1 MKKKKRMNW
10 RRIICIVLAAV
21 LLLGLVSSALIFM
34 VNAESSK
41 EIEKDLLALR
51 EEQKELKQQ
60 SDALQAQI
68 GENKKTTQTLIEKK
82 ADIDQQISMSRQT
95 IDNLNAQIQSY
106 SILIANKQE
115 ELDASL
121 AESDRLNEQ
130 YKIRI
135 RSMEETGSISYWS
148 ILFGAKSFSDLLG
161 KVDMIRE
168 IAESDQ
174 MMLKKLAAMSEKI
187 ESERKDLEQQMA
199 ELDAAKTELTAQQA
213 ELEVQRAESDELILQ
228 MAAEYAAMSKEYED
242 YLELEEEMSK
252 QIKQTETD
260 YFNALAKE
268 EKERLA
274 KLNAQNN
281 NKAPAKTGNGTSG
294 GGNSNSGGGTQQSA
308 NSGGWLYP
316 LGYSVPVTSAYGWR
330 THPLTGK
337 KSWHNGIDLAAGA
350 GAAIYAAKSGTV
362 TSACYNEAY
371 GNCVTINHGD
381 GFSSMYAHMTNYVVA
396 SGSYVKQ
403 GDLLGYVGDTGWAT
417 GPHLHFTMYY
427 NGGDVNPLSYITV
440 P

>member
-1 MKKKKRMNW
+1 MSKKKRNLW
-10 RRIICIVLAAV
+10 RKIICIILAAV
-21 LLLGLVSSALIFM
+21 LLGGLVSSALIIL
-34 VNAESSK
+34 VRAESSK
-41 EIEKDLLALR
+41 DIEKDLLALR
-51 EEQKELKQQ
+51 EEQKELKQE

-106 SILIANKQE
+106 SLLIANKQE

-121 AESDRLNEQ
+121 AESERLNEQ
-130 YKIRI
+130 YKTRI
-135 RSMEETGSISYWS
+135 RAMEETGSISYWS
-148 ILFGAKSFSDLLG
+148 ILFGASSFSDLLG

-174 MMLKKLAAMSEKI
+174 LMLKKLAAISEKI
-187 ESERKDLEQQMA
+187 ESEREDLKQQMA
-199 ELDAAKTELTAQQA
+199 ELDAAKAELTAQQA
-213 ELEVQRAESDELILQ
+213 ELEEQRAESDELILQ
-228 MAAEYAAMSKEYED
+228 MAAEYAAMSEEYED
-242 YLELEEEMSK
+242 YLELEEEMAK
-252 QIKQTETD
+252 KIKQTETD

-281 NKAPAKTGNGTSG
+281 NKVPAKTGNGGSG
-294 GGNSNSGGGTQQSA
+294 SSSGGTQA
-308 NSGGWLYP
+308 VNSGGWLYP
-316 LGYSVPVTSAYGWR
+316 LGYSVPITSAYGWR

-337 KSWHNGIDLAAGA
+337 KSWHNGIDLAAGS
-350 GAAIYAAKSGTV
+350 GAAIYASKSGTV

-371 GNCVTINHGD
+371 GNCVTVNHGD
-381 GFSSMYAHMTNYVVA
+381 GFSSMYAHMTNYVVS
-396 SGSYVKQ
+396 SGAYVKQ
-403 GDLLGYVGDTGWAT
+403 GDLLGYVGDSGWAT
-417 GPHLHFTMYY
+417 GPHLHFTIYY
-427 NGGDVNPLSYITV
+427 NGGDVNPMSYITV

>member
-1 MKKKKRMNW
+1 MKKNKSALW
-10 RRIICIVLAAV
+10 RKIVCIVLAV
-21 LLLGLVSSALIFM
+21 LMLGGLISSALIVM
-34 VNAESSK
+34 VRAASSK
-41 EIEKDLLALR
+41 DIEKELLELR
-51 EEQKELKQQ
+51 EEQKDLKKQ
-60 SDALQAQI
+60 SDALQVQI

-82 ADIDQQISMSRQT
+82 ADIDQQMSMSRQT

-106 SILIANKQE
+106 SLLIANKQE

-121 AESDRLNEQ
+121 QEEERLNEQ
-130 YKIRI
+130 YKTRI
-135 RSMEETGSISYWS
+135 RTMEETGSISYWS

-174 MMLKKLAAMSEKI
+174 AMLKKMAAMSEKI
-187 ESERKDLEQQMA
+187 EGEREELEQQMQA
-199 ELDAAKTELTAQQA
+199 LDEAKLELTAQQE
-213 ELEVQRAESDELILQ
+213 ELEAQRAESDELILQ

-252 QIKQTETD
+252 QIKKTETD

-281 NKAPAKTGNGTSG
+281 NKVSASSGSSGSG
-294 GGNSNSGGGTQQSA
+294 GGSQQAA

-316 LGYSVPVTSAYGWR
+316 LGYSVPITSTYGWR

-337 KSWHNGIDLAAGA
+337 KSWHNGVDLAAA
-350 GAAIYAAKSGTV
+350 EGAAIYASKSGTV

-371 GNCVTINHGD
+371 GNCVTVNHGD

-403 GDLLGYVGDTGWAT
+403 GDLLGYVGQTGWAT
-417 GPHLHFTMYY
+417 GPHLHFTIYY
-427 NGGDVNPLSYITV
+427 NGGDVNPLSYISV